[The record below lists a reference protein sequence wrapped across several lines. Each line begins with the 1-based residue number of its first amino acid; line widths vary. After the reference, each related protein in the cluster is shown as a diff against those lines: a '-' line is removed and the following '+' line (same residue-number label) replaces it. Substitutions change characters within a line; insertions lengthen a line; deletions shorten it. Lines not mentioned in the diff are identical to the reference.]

1 MPPVKELH
9 YFDRSP
15 SYSSPSYL
23 ASDSISERLFGG
35 MPHNRQ
41 FRRRLLKE
49 VIKDMVWFRPL
60 NLTWTTKYFLQ
71 PCSDDWYKSLFEY
84 GGSQLTGEIT
94 PAYSILPREDVA
106 HVRQLFPNLKVLF
119 LIRNPIDRAWSHVR
133 YDYRTG
139 RVSDLN
145 DLEEVK
151 SVVETESQELRSD
164 YLRSYRI
171 WTNEFGKKQVYL
183 DFYDRIQESPQKLL
197 GDVGEFLG
205 LRDPDGLY
213 EAEKSDRRVNSS
225 PKSEMPEEIRGYLTQ
240 KYLGDLREMADT
252 FGGCAEK
259 WVARAS
265 SSI

>member
-35 MPHNRQ
+35 MPRNRQ

-49 VIKDMVWFRPL
+49 VIKDVVWLRPL
-60 NLTWTTKYFLQ
+60 NLTWTMKYFLQ

-84 GGSQLTGEIT
+84 GESQLTGEIT
-94 PAYSILPREDVA
+94 PAYSILTREDVA

-139 RVSDLN
+139 KVSDLN
-145 DLEEVK
+145 DSKEVK
-151 SVVETESQELRSD
+151 SVIESESQELRSD
-164 YLRSYRI
+164 HLRSYRI
-171 WTNEFGKKQVYL
+171 WTDAFGKEQVHL
-183 DFYDRIQESPQKLL
+183 DFHDRIRESPQNLL
-197 GDVGEFLG
+197 GDMGEFLG
-205 LRDPDGLY
+205 LGNPDSLY
-213 EAEKSDRRVNSS
+213 EAEKSDRRVNAS
-225 PKSEMPEEIRGYLTQ
+225 PKSEMPEEIRGYLTR
-240 KYLGDLREMADT
+240 KYLGDLRVMADT
-252 FGGCAEK
+252 FGGHAERWLAK
-259 WVARAS
+259 ATDS
-265 SSI
+265 T